1 MSARILTNIALL
13 HAALYDRLSSI
24 STVSGLEFL
33 GFDDGKSRP
42 TLPRIGMQISCTGMD
57 TDRGRVMPQVFEATG
72 ASESI
77 MYDGEEHDVQTS
89 YTIKQPIAVDLTY
102 EVDSWC
108 YDSQTSLALDVEL
121 MKLFPERGVLTLP
134 IEGEDTDFP
143 VELIG
148 IQNLDDL
155 TKNIRE
161 KIYRYKIEAWIPGF
175 LADRNGKIITTIDN
189 EIYKQTN
196 DDSEAPEGYELQNVV
211 TAPDA

>member
-57 TDRGRVMPQVFEATG
+57 TDRGRVMPQVLEATG
-72 ASESI
+72 ASETI
-77 MYDGEEHDVQTS
+77 TYDGEEYDVQTS
-89 YTIKQPIAVDLTY
+89 FTVKQPIAIDLTY

-108 YDSQTSLALDVEL
+108 YDSETSLGLDVEL

-134 IEGEDTDFP
+134 IAGEDTDFP
-143 VELIG
+143 IELLG

-175 LADRNGKIITTIDN
+175 LADRNGKIITSITN
-189 EIYKQTN
+189 EIYRQTN
-196 DDSEAPEGYELQNVV
+196 DDADAPEGYHLQDTV